1 MTFAATVIR
10 VFIASPSDTADS
22 RNAVE
27 TALTRWN
34 ARRAESSGQILL
46 PVRYESHAVP
56 TYETGTTD
64 GQAVINRQLVE
75 KADIVIGLFESS
87 LGSATPRAISGT
99 VEELEEARDAGIK
112 VHVYFSS
119 ANIPQDR
126 LEEAQ
131 ILNDFK
137 KSFAGL
143 YGTYADHGELAEQ
156 INHAIDSD
164 VTEFDSGSLPAV
176 PKGRANPI
184 VNHINE
190 PFTKYDSKQRPKT
203 QNKHSIHIENKGT
216 EDAENLRV
224 TFLPYEEGDSV
235 DEMMWHDSRDEPQ
248 TLYAGD
254 SIDFRYELHM
264 GSPRKLKYELEWGEG
279 DKTFSR
285 NNSVNLV

>member
-64 GQAVINRQLVE
+64 GQAVINKQLVE

-87 LGSATPRAISGT
+87 LGSATPRSISGT
-99 VEELEEARDAGIK
+99 AEELEEARAAGIK

-119 ANIPQDR
+119 APIPQDH

-164 VTEFDSGSLPAV
+164 VPEFESSSLMAG

-184 VNHINE
+184 VQHINE
-190 PFTKYDSKQRPKT
+190 PITKFDSKQRPKT
-203 QNKHSIHIENKGT
+203 QNKHSLRIENKGT
-216 EDAENLRV
+216 EDAENFRV
-224 TFLPYEEGDSV
+224 KLLPYEEGESV
-235 DEMMWHDSRDEPQ
+235 DGVLWHDLSDEAR
-248 TLYAGD
+248 TLYPGD
-254 SIDFRYELHM
+254 SIDFRYDLTM
-264 GSPRKLKYELEWGEG
+264 GSPRKLKYELEWNEGEES
-279 DKTFSR
+279 FSR